1 MGDISLFEIA
11 NSIKLFEEKLA
22 MNGGE
27 ISEQD
32 DVLLEQIKTD
42 LQTKTTNVK
51 AWLYKLEG
59 DIETLQSIASKYNEE
74 AERITSKLE
83 KFQSYIIDCMDL
95 MDAVEIGDVD
105 KIKIRKPS
113 QVLEIIN
120 EDDLPIEFFESKTV
134 TTTKILKDE
143 IKKALKEGKNIPGAK
158 LSLGKRSLIY

>member
-22 MNGGE
+22 VNGGE

-134 TTTKILKDE
+134 NTTKILKDE
-143 IKKALKEGKNIPGAK
+143 IKKAIKEGKNIPGAK
-158 LSLGKRSLIY
+158 LSFGKRSLIY

>member
-22 MNGGE
+22 QNAGE

-32 DVLLEQIKTD
+32 DALIEQIKSD

-59 DIETLQSIASKYNEE
+59 DIETLQAIARKYNAE
-74 AERITSKLE
+74 AERVSSKLE
-83 KFQSYIIDCMDL
+83 KFQAYIIDCMDR
-95 MDAVEIGDVD
+95 MESVEIGGAD

-134 TTTKILKDE
+134 TTTRVLKEE
-143 IKKALKEGKNIPGAK
+143 IKKAIKAGKDIPGAK
-158 LSLGKRSLIY
+158 LSFGKRSLIY